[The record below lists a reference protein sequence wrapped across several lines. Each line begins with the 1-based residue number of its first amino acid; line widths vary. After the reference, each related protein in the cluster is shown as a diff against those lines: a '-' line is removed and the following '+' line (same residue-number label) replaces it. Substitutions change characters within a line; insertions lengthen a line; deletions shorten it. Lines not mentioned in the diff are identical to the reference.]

1 MTPLGNA
8 CALLLFS
15 MESYHVTSHIMVITR
30 TRLLPRKDLVRL
42 RFYFLVDLLTV
53 FCSSILFLRQLQWL
67 AVLQILQHLYYFV
80 FWEKT
85 KPAKKI
91 ISWSSIDWTKSDF
104 QQEWHFDSIL
114 GTLFDIGVHL
124 VFAVLLGAYL
134 TTVQIT
140 VCLLVAH
147 GVLFMFLWSR
157 KFAWSNPWSPPQWV
171 QKRIQPV
178 SLDKARW
185 F

>member
-1 MTPLGNA
+1 MCLLENA
-8 CALLLFS
+8 CALLLFT
-15 MESYHVTSHIMVITR
+15 MESYHVSSHIMVITR

-42 RFYFLVDLLTV
+42 RIYFLIDLLTV
-53 FCSSILFLRQLQWL
+53 FFSSFVFLQRLQWL
-67 AVLQILQHLYYFV
+67 AGIQILQHLYYFI

-91 ISWSSIDWTKSDF
+91 ISWSSIDWTKSNF

-124 VFAVLLGAYL
+124 AFAVLLGEYL
-134 TTVQIT
+134 TTVQI
-140 VCLLVAH
+140 VVSLMVGH
-147 GVLFMFLWSR
+147 SVLFMFLWSR
-157 KFAWSNPWSPPQWV
+157 RFAWSNPWSPPKWV

-178 SLDKARW
+178 TLDKARW

>member
-1 MTPLGNA
+1 MAVFENM

-53 FCSSILFLRQLQWL
+53 FCSSVLFLQRLQWL
-67 AVLQILQHLYYFV
+67 AGIQILQHLYYFV

-91 ISWSSIDWTKSDF
+91 ISWSSIDWTKSEF

-114 GTLFDIGVHL
+114 GTLFDIVVHL
-124 VFAVLLGAYL
+124 ALAVLLGGYL
-134 TTVQIT
+134 TTVQII
-140 VCLLVAH
+140 VSLLVAH
-147 GVLFMFLWSR
+147 GVLFTFIWSQ

-171 QKRIQPV
+171 QKRVQPV
-178 SLDKARW
+178 TLDKARW